1 MAALRDNNPVLYIE
15 EKVLYGTSGPVP
27 EDDYLVSLG
36 QADIKRDG
44 ADVTLITYA
53 GMLSHCLQAAEI
65 LAGEGIQAEVLDLRS
80 LAPLDHQSLARSV
93 QKTHRAVVVQ
103 EAVEAGGMAAQVIKS
118 LMDSSFD
125 YLDAPIRTV
134 AALNTVI
141 PFSPPLE
148 DAVLPNAD
156 KVVAAVR
163 KIMG

>member
-1 MAALRDNNPVLYIE
+1 
-15 EKVLYGTSGPVP
+15 
-27 EDDYLVSLG
+27 
-36 QADIKRDG
+36 
-44 ADVTLITYA
+44 
-53 GMLSHCLQAAEI
+53 MLSHCLQSAEI

-80 LAPLDHQSLARSV
+80 PAPLDHQSLARSV

-103 EAVEAGGMAAQVIKS
+103 EAVEAGGIAAQVIKS

-163 KIMG
+163 EIMG